1 MSNPRKY
8 VVVCV
13 AMSEWEK
20 GLHAR
25 IADRIKKLRGD
36 FSAQQLA
43 DRTAELGYPI
53 SRSQIANYE
62 SQRKKGLDIAELI
75 VLCRALLISPA
86 TLIYPGPYDEDE
98 QVDPSTKLS
107 RFEAVQWFSGEAT
120 VRDERRMHPSWGR
133 DAVGKAEQ
141 LATQS
146 WWHKTMELRLWR
158 ELDHAQKMRMNLF
171 IDEDRDREQVA
182 FYDRQIK
189 RLREQID
196 QVRAESEAAD
206 A

>member
-1 MSNPRKY
+1 
-8 VVVCV
+8 
-13 AMSEWEK
+13 MSEWEK

-133 DAVGKAEQ
+133 DAAGKAEQ

>member
-13 AMSEWEK
+13 AMSQWEEQ
-20 GLHAR
+20 LHAR
-25 IADRIKKLRGD
+25 IAARIKKLRGD
-36 FSAQQLA
+36 ASAQQLA
-43 DRTAELGYPI
+43 DMTAELGYPV

-62 SQRKKGLDIAELI
+62 SRRKKGLDIAELI
-75 VLCRALLISPA
+75 VLCRALLTSPA
-86 TLIYPGPYDEDE
+86 TLIYPGPYDENE
-98 QVDPSTKLS
+98 QVDPSATLS
-107 RFEAVQWFSGEAT
+107 RFEAVQWFSGEST
-120 VRDERRMHPSWGR
+120 VRDEQRMHPSWGG
-133 DAVGKAEQ
+133 DEAGKSEQ
-141 LATQS
+141 RATQH
-146 WWHKTMELRLWR
+146 WWHNTMELRLWR

-171 IDEDRDREQVA
+171 IDEDQDRAQVA

-196 QVRAESEAAD
+196 QIRAEYPD

>member
-1 MSNPRKY
+1 MRKY

-133 DAVGKAEQ
+133 DAAGKAEQ